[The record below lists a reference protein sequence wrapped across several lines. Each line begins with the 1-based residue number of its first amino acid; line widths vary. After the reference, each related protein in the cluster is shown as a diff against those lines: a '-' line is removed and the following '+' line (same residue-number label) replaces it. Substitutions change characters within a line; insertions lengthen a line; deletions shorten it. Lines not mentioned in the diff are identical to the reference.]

1 MITAPQRRRARLMFF
16 ACLAALT
23 ASAPLTWS
31 ETALARDTPFDAVVT
46 DKQVEVRAGPGR
58 AYYVVDKLE
67 RGDRVRVVQTL
78 YDWSKIEAPASSFSY
93 ISQAFVNARGDGSTG
108 VINTNRQEV
117 KAGSLQGPG
126 VSYKTQVM
134 LNRGD
139 EVKILDTVGDYYK
152 IEPPENAF
160 VYLPPGSLRPAGP
173 QDEAPQRDADAPE
186 QAEADADESR
196 EPDAGEVDDAGEP
209 DASLDDRAEDLIT
222 LSQQSER
229 QTETG
234 GETEA
239 PQTTDDPMEPDP
251 GTEEADTRTADAT
264 EPADDRVESASEG
277 EARDETGDAAVVD
290 AAEGDAAEE
299 GDAPSVTLSTEERQ
313 REPTD
318 VEIDIAK
325 GQELDVA
332 AESPALAELEARAVP
347 ELKKPVEE
355 QPIEDLLAA
364 YRSLRDREDIELSAS
379 ERQLVTLRIAVL
391 QRNRQLRE
399 ALAKIEAS
407 QQADDEADAAVE
419 TQRQGRTATTER
431 GSPLDF
437 DAVGKLLASSVYD
450 GTSLPRMY
458 RLVDPTARRT
468 LAYIAPTDVDATAML
483 GELVGV
489 RGESQYDPSLKLRIF
504 EVESIEVLNRE

>member
-23 ASAPLTWS
+23 ASASLTWS

-46 DKQVEVRAGPGR
+46 DKQVEVRSGPGR

-152 IEPPENAF
+152 IEPPKNAF

-173 QDEAPQRDADAPE
+173 QDEAPQRDADEPE
-186 QAEADADESR
+186 QADAEADADDTN
-196 EPDAGEVDDAGEP
+196 EPDAREVDAAGEP

-222 LSQQSER
+222 LSRQSER
-229 QTETG
+229 QTETD

-239 PQTTDDPMEPDP
+239 PQPTDDPMEPVP
-251 GTEEADTRTADAT
+251 GPEEAGTQTTDAT
-264 EPADDRVESASEG
+264 EPADDRVESASEA
-277 EARDETGDAAVVD
+277 EARGEP
-290 AAEGDAAEE
+290 GDAAE
-299 GDAPSVTLSTEERQ
+299 
-313 REPTD
+313 
-318 VEIDIAK
+318 
-325 GQELDVA
+325 
-332 AESPALAELEARAVP
+332 
-347 ELKKPVEE
+347 
-355 QPIEDLLAA
+355 
-364 YRSLRDREDIELSAS
+364 
-379 ERQLVTLRIAVL
+379 
-391 QRNRQLRE
+391 
-399 ALAKIEAS
+399 
-407 QQADDEADAAVE
+407 
-419 TQRQGRTATTER
+419 
-431 GSPLDF
+431 
-437 DAVGKLLASSVYD
+437 
-450 GTSLPRMY
+450 
-458 RLVDPTARRT
+458 
-468 LAYIAPTDVDATAML
+468 
-483 GELVGV
+483 
-489 RGESQYDPSLKLRIF
+489 
-504 EVESIEVLNRE
+504 